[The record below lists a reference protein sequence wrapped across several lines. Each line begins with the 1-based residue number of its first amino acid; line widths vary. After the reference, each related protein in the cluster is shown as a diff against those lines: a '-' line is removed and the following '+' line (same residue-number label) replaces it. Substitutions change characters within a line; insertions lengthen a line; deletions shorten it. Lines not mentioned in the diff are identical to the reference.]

1 MKRPYLLDVNALIAL
16 AWPNHSH
23 HPDALAW
30 FKDAKREG
38 WATCP
43 LTQSAFVRISSNQR
57 IIPEARSPQ
66 AAMEGLAR
74 LVALSG
80 HRFLEDNVSIL
91 SATEFSRERLLG
103 HNQVSD
109 AHLLTLAIRQGHVL
123 ATFGLGLRELIA
135 EERNK
140 EWVLLIPRKGL
151 KY

>member
-1 MKRPYLLDVNALIAL
+1 MKRPFLLDVNALVAL
-16 AWPNHSH
+16 VWPNHSH
-23 HPDALAW
+23 HGDALAW

-57 IIPEARSPQ
+57 IIPEARSLQ
-66 AAMEGLAR
+66 GAMEGLAR

-91 SATEFSRERLLG
+91 SATEFSQERLLG

-109 AHLLTLAIRQGHVL
+109 AHLLALAVRQGHVL
-123 ATFGLGLRELIA
+123 ATFDSRISELIV
-135 EERNK
+135 EDRSKN
-140 EWVLLIPRKGL
+140 WVFLIPRKA
-151 KY
+151 